1 MALESLIKTLM
12 EEFRQISRTETV
24 IGEPI
29 SVGAITIIPVSKIS
43 FGFGAGGGG
52 HDDKKSA
59 SGSGT
64 GGGATIEPIAFLV
77 ATDGHVQVHSVT
89 RKDVTLTALLEM
101 IPDALH
107 KIKGLKEKLEGKK
120 AKDAPQARE

>member
-1 MALESLIKTLM
+1 MALESLIRTLM
-12 EEFRQISRTETV
+12 EEFRQISKTETV

-29 SVGAITIIPVSKIS
+29 SIGSTTIIPVSKIS

-52 HDDKKSA
+52 HDDQKSS

-77 ATDGHVQVHSVT
+77 ATDGHVQIHSVT
-89 RKDVTLTALLEM
+89 RKDVTLAALLDM
-101 IPDALH
+101 IPDAFH
-107 KIKGLKEKLEGKK
+107 KIKDLKEKLESKK
-120 AKDAPQARE
+120 AKDAPQSSE